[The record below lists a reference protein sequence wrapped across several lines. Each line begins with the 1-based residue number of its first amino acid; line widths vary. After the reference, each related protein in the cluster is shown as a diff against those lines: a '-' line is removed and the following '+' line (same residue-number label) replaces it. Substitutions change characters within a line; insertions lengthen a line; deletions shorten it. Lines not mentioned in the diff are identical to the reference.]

1 MNKRVNTLELL
12 HALGFIYANHGQTK
26 RALVLQLLASRIEPE
41 NRGVLRTLAHT
52 FLSDGAP
59 QHALAIIARLRLLK
73 EDDPSLDLLHSR
85 ALWEAGERVEAR
97 RMFRRFM
104 ARRKHGEPAR
114 HEEEDRQAEHA

>member
-1 MNKRVNTLELL
+1 MNKRVNALQLL

-41 NRGVLRTLAHT
+41 DRGVLRTLAHT

-59 QHALAIIARLRLLK
+59 RHALSVIARLRALK

-85 ALWEAGERVEAR
+85 ALWQAGERGEAR
-97 RMFRRFM
+97 RVFRRFM
-104 ARRKHGEPAR
+104 AQRRQSEVAQ
-114 HEEEDRQAEHA
+114 EEEDRQAEHA